1 MEIVKQLEK
10 YQQIKPI
17 IEDSIFNNSNFR
29 FNNSIED
36 NINRFNDDLVKNF
49 TSVNN
54 SGNGNDNSIFND
66 DNFDDKRDDKR
77 NDKRDD
83 FLSYGIKISKIGV
96 AVNLMLLFSLFL
108 NM

>member
-29 FNNSIED
+29 FNNSNIVIDD
-36 NINRFNDDLVKNF
+36 NMNRFNDDLVKNF

-54 SGNGNDNSIFND
+54 SGNGNDSSIFND
-66 DNFDDKRDDKR
+66 DNFDDNFDDKR
-77 NDKRDD
+77 DN